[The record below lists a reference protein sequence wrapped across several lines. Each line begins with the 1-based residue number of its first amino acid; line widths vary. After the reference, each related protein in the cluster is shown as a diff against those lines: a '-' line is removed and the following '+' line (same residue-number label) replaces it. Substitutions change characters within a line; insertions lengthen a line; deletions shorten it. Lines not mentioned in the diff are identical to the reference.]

1 MNIIGLEIMNA
12 LFQGQILTIIIMFTF
27 VKVEK
32 VKDLPA
38 DNPMRIAVPAI
49 ASYRK
54 QLYSIVN
61 NKIKNDKE

>member
-1 MNIIGLEIMNA
+1 MEKNGTKSTLKKRIDNLINGWECLE
-12 LFQGQILTIIIMFTF
+12 
-27 VKVEK
+27 EK
-32 VKDLPA
+32 LKDLPA